1 MNLSLYILVA
11 VCLVCTV
18 VDGFTM
24 KGPKGL
30 SRTSALF
37 MTFTKGQRGRGHGMS
52 QRASIRQARVAR
64 SIRDEI
70 SEIITDIDIKAKVYP
85 DEDLLRATSVAEVEV
100 SADLSY
106 VKIFISVLGN
116 SVEKRQIYVW
126 LCENVGQVRYS
137 LAKRLRHMRR
147 IPEISFK
154 LANNQAAADL
164 VSLIEDLS
172 PSSSSNDDD
181 EDYEDFGEWDE
192 DDE

>member
-11 VCLVCTV
+11 VRLVCTV

-30 SRTSALF
+30 SRTSALS

-100 SADLSY
+100 YGGASVRISSRDMFPCVS
-106 VKIFISVLGN
+106 FIRLFSTLFGCHREVRSLCGSV
-116 SVEKRQIYVW
+116 VHQRRWRQE
-126 LCENVGQVRYS
+126 L
-137 LAKRLRHMRR
+137 
-147 IPEISFK
+147 
-154 LANNQAAADL
+154 
-164 VSLIEDLS
+164 
-172 PSSSSNDDD
+172 
-181 EDYEDFGEWDE
+181 
-192 DDE
+192 